1 MTDRATHTKVAP
13 RTGRSRAAMSAWA
26 LALLVAA
33 GAAVA
38 IQPPDEQGKDED
50 HQQQPERPAGPAV
63 ARPVMPQDVSKAQG
77 GKTNVAQPGKA
88 GAGGNVVSRPGVGG
102 AKAQPVMN
110 APGAGAQGAQP
121 IRATDPNAKGM
132 ELIRQGAGAAAP
144 SAANQP
150 GAAALQGIEG
160 DDELI
165 TLADFREPVQLTTLI
180 DLIVETLR
188 INVTIK
194 GDLAGSVTFNA
205 PVPVRK
211 SELIELLDMLLEQQ
225 GWTIVQDRFGM
236 YNVLQMAEV
245 RPAFG
250 GERATTRVFSTP
262 NVRPSALKPAIEA
275 QLMGAGAMQGQGG
288 GGKQYTYLDELGVIV
303 ATDVPRRLKQL
314 EEITDQLLAE
324 FNKTEYI
331 RFDLRHISAPV
342 ARERALQLVGQLAQQ
357 SPNLQQG
364 QIPNQQF
371 NPMAPQNAL
380 NNIGD
385 RLTVDAQGNAL
396 VFRGRSEEVEHIS
409 GILTLI
415 DVPNKLVPKQY
426 FAGSSARQIADI
438 ARGQGLGEVTTI
450 DSLGNSA
457 NEGQGFI
464 PGRQNQGQFGGMQ
477 NAFTTGGSVMV
488 VDESRGNII
497 YYATPEQQSRLDLL
511 IKELDTGS
519 ERETIEVYKLKNGK
533 SEDIA
538 EVINNLLTNSTP
550 VGEGSLLPDS
560 GGFQRRSANRSRTN
574 PNPQN
579 PQAGGESETG
589 LSLDSDA
596 FVIADAANNQILVK
610 ARAGLQPQFAL
621 LIEKLDLRRPQVYIE
636 AQIIAVTTDDRTRL
650 AFETQLINANGSGG
664 VLNTN
669 FGLSTFPTGGSQP
682 ILNPKTVGTGLS
694 GFTAAIIKSDQIPI
708 IMTAL
713 KNETDSRVVSSPQLL
728 VDDNEE
734 ASVVSVDRQPT
745 STSQTSEGGQTTVSS
760 GEAAE
765 AGTSLTITPQIS
777 EGGYLRLAYNIELS
791 SFTGEA
797 LTVGNTVLPPP
808 SQVNTLSS
816 DSITVPSDS
825 TVVVGGLVVDQ
836 DTKSVAKIPLIGDI
850 PLIGYLFGDTR
861 KGNRQTTLYVF
872 LTPRILRDPGFEDLR
887 LLTQGPQ
894 AASRLAEDFPTLSPK
909 MIDVNNSP
917 ADFAPAPVAA
927 PAAPVETAP
936 SIPQRTNGDGTVS
949 RPVQRV
955 SPVPPPPPAKQDP
968 LDPDD

>member
-1 MTDRATHTKVAP
+1 MTDRATQSSALS
-13 RTGRSRAAMSAWA
+13 RTHVTRAFM
-26 LALLVAA
+26 LALMLAA
-33 GAAVA
+33 GSAVA
-38 IQPPDEQGKDED
+38 MQPPAEPKKEEPKQA
-50 HQQQPERPAGPAV
+50 PAGPAV
-63 ARPVMPQDVSKAQG
+63 ARPVTPEDLSKLQNQKVQQG
-77 GKTNVAQPGKA
+77 GKTNVVQPGKS
-88 GAGGNVVSRPGVGG
+88 GANVVSRPGVGG
-102 AKAQPVMN
+102 AKTQPVMS
-110 APGAGAQGAQP
+110 APGAQP
-121 IRATDPNAKGM
+121 IKATDPNARGA
-132 ELIRQGAGAAAP
+132 ELIRQGAGAEAGAGAEQQAA
-144 SAANQP
+144 
-150 GAAALQGIEG
+150 GATLQGVAG

-180 DLIVETLR
+180 DLVVETLR

-236 YNVLQMAEV
+236 YNVMQIAEV

-250 GERATTRVFSTP
+250 GERPTTRVFSTP

-275 QLMGAGAMQGQGG
+275 QLAGAGAMQGQP
-288 GGKQYTYLDELGVIV
+288 GKQYTYLDELGVIV

-314 EEITDQLLAE
+314 EEITEQLLAE

-357 SPNLQQG
+357 NPNMQQG

-371 NPMAPQNAL
+371 NPQGPQTAF

-415 DVPNKLVPKQY
+415 DVPNKLIPKQY

-450 DSLGNSA
+450 DSLGNSGI
-457 NEGQGFI
+457 EGQGFI
-464 PGRQNQGQFGGMQ
+464 PGRQNQGQFGGTQ

-579 PQAGGESETG
+579 PQSGGEGETG

-610 ARAGLQPQFAL
+610 ARAGLQPQFAR

-650 AFETQLINANGSGG
+650 AFETQLINADGTGG

-682 ILNPKTVGTGLS
+682 ILNRKTVGTGLS

-765 AGTSLTITPQIS
+765 AGTSLTVTPQIS

-797 LTVGNTVLPPP
+797 QTVGNTVLPPP

-861 KGNRQTTLYVF
+861 KGDRQTTLYVF

-894 AASRLAEDFPTLSPK
+894 ASSRLADDFPKLAPQ

-917 ADFAPAPVAA
+917 ADFAPVPAETPA
-927 PAAPVETAP
+927 AAPVETTP
-936 SIPQRTNGDGTVS
+936 PIQQRTNGDGTVS
-949 RPVQRV
+949 RPIQRV
-955 SPVPPPPPAKQDP
+955 SPVPPPPPAKKEP

>member
-1 MTDRATHTKVAP
+1 MTDQATQSSAPSRTHVTRAF
-13 RTGRSRAAMSAWA
+13 A
-26 LALLVAA
+26 LALMLAA
-33 GAAVA
+33 GSVVA
-38 IQPPDEQGKDED
+38 FQPPEEQGNDATQKQE
-50 HQQQPERPAGPAV
+50 PVRPAGPAV
-63 ARPVMPQDVSKAQG
+63 ARPVMPNDVSKAQG
-77 GKTNVAQPGKA
+77 GRTNVVQPGKA

-110 APGAGAQGAQP
+110 APGVAAPGAQP

-132 ELIRQGAGAAAP
+132 ELIRQGAGNAAGVQA
-144 SAANQP
+144 
-150 GAAALQGIEG
+150 GEALQGVEG

-165 TLADFREPVQLTTLI
+165 TLAAFREPVQLTTLI
-180 DLIVETLR
+180 DLIVETLQ

-194 GDLAGSVTFNA
+194 GDLAGSITFNA

-250 GERATTRVFSTP
+250 GERPTTRVFSTP

-275 QLMGAGAMQGQGG
+275 QLAGAGVMQNQGG
-288 GGKQYTYLDELGVIV
+288 SKQYTYLDELGVIV

-357 SPNLQQG
+357 NPNIQQG

-371 NPMAPQNAL
+371 NPQGPQTAF

-415 DVPNKLVPKQY
+415 DVPNKLIPKQY

-450 DSLGNSA
+450 DSLGNSGI
-457 NEGQGFI
+457 EGQGFI
-464 PGRQNQGQFGGMQ
+464 PGRQNQGQFGGAQ

-560 GGFQRRSANRSRTN
+560 GGFQRRSFNRGRA
-574 PNPQN
+574 NPQN
-579 PQAGGESETG
+579 PDAGAAGDTG
-589 LSLDSDA
+589 LALDSDA

-610 ARAGLQPQFAL
+610 ARAGLQPQFAR

-650 AFETQLINANGSGG
+650 AFETQLINANGTGG

-682 ILNPKTVGTGLS
+682 ILNRKTVGTGLS

-745 STSQTSEGGQTTVSS
+745 STAQTTEGGGQIVSA
-760 GEAAE
+760 GQNAE
-765 AGTSLTITPQIS
+765 AGTSLTVTPQIS
-777 EGGYLRLAYNIELS
+777 EGGYLRLAYEIELS

-797 LTVGNTVLPPP
+797 QTVGNTVLPPP

-850 PLIGYLFGDTR
+850 PIIGKLFSDSR
-861 KGNRQTTLYVF
+861 KGDRQTTLYVF

-894 AASRLAEDFPTLSPK
+894 SASRLPDDFPKLSPK

-917 ADFAPAPVAA
+917 ADFAPASVAA
-927 PAAPVETAP
+927 PAPTVDAAPT
-936 SIPQRTNGDGTVS
+936 IQQRSNSDGTVS
-949 RPVQRV
+949 RPVQRL
-955 SPVPPPPPAKQDP
+955 SPVPPPPPAKDKA